1 MAQGLGRG
9 LGSLI
14 PKKTT
19 NVSNDV
25 ATSNEATPV
34 KQEQLI
40 LSDADRIWQIDPDL
54 IDINPYQPR
63 SFFSQTALMRL
74 ADSIKEH
81 GILQPLVVS
90 PKKDGRYE
98 LIAGER
104 RLRSAKLI
112 ELRTVPALV
121 KNESNQKKL
130 EIALIENIQREDLN
144 PLETAK
150 AYQRLALE
158 FDLTQE
164 EIAQKVGKARS
175 SVTNSLRLLKLP
187 DSALEALAQGSINEA
202 QAKQLLSLESAKEQE
217 ILLKKILRQ
226 NLTVA
231 DVDQE
236 LKRIRTKAGV
246 TKKSSQDERL
256 EQDLADYLKTKVEIR
271 RTRRSGQVIIEFFN
285 DEELGDLVAKIKA

>member
-202 QAKQLLSLESAKEQE
+202 QAKQLLSLESVKEQE